1 MKSIKF
7 FLFAALLATSCTSEP
22 VKNQDSWPVDFDA
35 LVDFNCRAIELRKAR
50 FATADSLRL
59 DMDSIKASMSEAD
72 FKKYQ
77 NDFEIRKNALLSES
91 NILAD
96 TIRLRMKNV
105 MSDLDPNQKRIFNDS
120 LQSTLKRRGCE

>member
-1 MKSIKF
+1 MTALKV
-7 FLFAALLATSCTSEP
+7 FLFVALLATGCTSESIE
-22 VKNQDSWPVDFDA
+22 NQDSWPVDFNA
-35 LVDFNCRAIELRKAR
+35 LVDLNCRAIELRKAR

-59 DMDSIKASMSEAD
+59 EMDSIKASMSASD

-77 NDFEIRKNALLSES
+77 NDFEMRKNELLSES

-105 MSDLDPNQKRIFNDS
+105 MSDLNPDRKRVFNDS
-120 LQSTLKRRGCE
+120 LQAALKRKGCE